1 MNEAKCTAAAAAA
14 CVAYTHCRVILWRKE
29 MFDNHLAI
37 GRPPKRAAG
46 SLAAATDAQGCNDAT
61 LFFSNTHKKQWDEIM
76 SRHTLT
82 QRNVWKSLSYL
93 GRLPD
98 GACSG
103 QPGHWL
109 KMLQWHDIVFIKAC
123 TQKVRIFSNVHTKYQ
138 PLVIGIDGL
147 IQRLD
152 R

>member
-46 SLAAATDAQGCNDAT
+46 SLALPLTPKAATTRRC
-61 LFFSNTHKKQWDEIM
+61 FFQTPIKNSEMKLCRVILWRKEMFENHLAI
-76 SRHTLT
+76 SA
-82 QRNVWKSLSYL
+82 
-93 GRLPD
+93 GRLT
-98 GACSG
+98 GSG
-103 QPGHWL
+103 PPGHWL
-109 KMLQWHDIVFIKAC
+109 KMLQWRDIVFIKAC